1 MKLTLIIQEIMTPGN
16 LGAIARV
23 MANFDVQNLII
34 VNPKLA
40 KEDIEEIKRAKH
52 AQHILKKA
60 KIVKKVPFKEFDYLI
75 GTTARLSN
83 DYNLPR
89 SPLTIK
95 ELATKLKHVKNT
107 RLGVWIGREGD
118 GLTNNEIN
126 QCDFVVSIPVSKEYP
141 SLNISHAVGI
151 ILYELFECFE
161 NTGEKSTDRF
171 TPATITEK
179 QVAYRYIK
187 KVIEKIDFSTPEKK
201 QTQLILWKKI
211 LGKSFLTKREAF
223 ALIGFFKKLLP

>member
-1 MKLTLIIQEIMTPGN
+1 MKLTIILQEIGTPGN
-16 LGAIARV
+16 LGAIARI
-23 MANFDVQNLII
+23 MANFDISDLIL
-34 VNPKLA
+34 VKPKLA

-60 KIVKKVPFKEFDYLI
+60 KILKKLPFKDFDYLI

-89 SPLTIK
+89 SPLTVK
-95 ELATKLKHVKNT
+95 QLAAKLHPLKHTNIG
-107 RLGVWIGREGD
+107 LWIGREGD
-118 GLTNNEIN
+118 GLTNNEIK
-126 QCDFVVSIPVSKEYP
+126 QCDFVVSIPASKKYP

-151 ILYELFECFE
+151 ILYELFQSHSD
-161 NTGEKSTDRF
+161 KSTDRF

-179 QVAYRYIK
+179 QVCYRYIK
-187 KVIEKIDFSTPEKK
+187 KIIETIDFSTPEKK

-211 LGKSFLTKREAF
+211 LGKSFLTRREAF
-223 ALIGFFKKLLP
+223 ALIGFFKKLL